1 MGTQQILLVI
11 LGVIVIGV
19 AIAVGIAM
27 FGSSMADSNKEAI
40 INDLMNIGQY
50 AYRYKLTPVPFGG
63 GGRVY
68 TGFSVPEKLRD
79 NENASYIATPSGQSC
94 VFVATSKLGFGTV
107 SGVLD
112 SAGVMGTYSYMG
124 DW

>member
-11 LGVIVIGV
+11 LGILMVGI

-27 FGSSMADSNKEAI
+27 FSPTLAESNKTAI
-40 INDLMNIGQY
+40 VNDMMNLGQF

-68 TGFSVPEKLRD
+68 TGFVVPEKLKE
-79 NENASYIATPSGQSC
+79 NENATFEATPSGQSC
-94 VFVATSKLGFGTV
+94 AFKGTSKLGFGTV
-107 SGVLD
+107 EAVLD
-112 SAGVMGTYSYMG
+112 SLGQLGAFSYVG